1 MNKLELPTDAFL
13 SIRAALLISVLI
25 LGASREFETITGYQT
40 GEILDVIKKMDN
52 IYSSCTSENIEIN
65 LNKEE
70 AAIIFHT
77 LLNYIS
83 GTGEYKSYKCVT
95 NLGKFDLK
103 AYFFEDFEKKLKE
116 IIVRMDN

>member
-1 MNKLELPTDAFL
+1 MNKLAFQTDAFL

-40 GEILDVIKKMDN
+40 GEVLDVIKKMDN

-65 LNKEE
+65 LNKKE

-83 GTGEYKSYKCVT
+83 GTGEYKSHKYLT
-95 NLGKFDLK
+95 NIGKFDLK
-103 AYFFEDFEKKLKE
+103 VYFVESLERKLKE
-116 IIVRMDN
+116 IMVHVGN